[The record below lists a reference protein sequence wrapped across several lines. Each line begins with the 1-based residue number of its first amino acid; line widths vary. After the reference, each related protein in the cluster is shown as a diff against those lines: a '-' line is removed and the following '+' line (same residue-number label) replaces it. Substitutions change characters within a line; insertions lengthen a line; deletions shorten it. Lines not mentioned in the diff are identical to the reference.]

1 MMHKLIVLAAS
12 TPASCLLIKAGV
24 SIWRITAYVIPA
36 PASDRPVIERGKMLA
51 GIV

>member
-1 MMHKLIVLAAS
+1 MHKLIVLAAS
-12 TPASCLLIKAGV
+12 TPGNCLLIKSSV

-36 PASDRPVIERGKMLA
+36 PASDRPVIERGKMLE